1 MENASKAL
9 LIAGAILIAILL
21 IAIGMKVFNSASG
34 VVNSAGSNMSSQEKT
49 MFNKQWDQYSGK
61 QSGSV
66 LKQLVTDVN
75 ANNAGDNEK
84 ITFTVD
90 TKEPTADDFK
100 IVGPANYNVD
110 ITDTDGNGLYDTIA
124 ATIDS
129 TTGGES

>member
-66 LKQLVTDVN
+66 IKQLKTDVE
-75 ANNAGDNEK
+75 ANNAGDNEN
-84 ITFTVD
+84 ITL
-90 TKEPTADDFK
+90 EGADSL
-100 IVGPANYNVD
+100 VNAATYEVT
-110 ITDTDGNGLYDTIA
+110 ITDEDSNGLYDKIA
-124 ATIDS
+124 VSVVSDT
-129 TTGGES
+129 